1 MARVFSPD
9 RITAPRNWGLALR
22 AWGAAEAVAPVADR
36 AAMRAEGQRAVYRWS
51 EGLEEWFV
59 NDGRGL
65 EHGYTVHRR
74 PEGDGNTLRFE
85 LAVLGGLRPK
95 VEAGDRDI
103 RFVDDSGAT
112 ALTYGGLKAWDADG
126 RVLDARFEPAGGGF
140 ALLVD
145 AAGARYPLTID
156 PLAQQ
161 GVSQSLQY
169 RGQ

>member
-1 MARVFSPD
+1 M
-9 RITAPRNWGLALR
+9 T
-22 AWGAAEAVAPVADR
+22 DR

-59 NDGRGL
+59 NDARGL
-65 EHGYTVHRR
+65 EHGYTVHHR
-74 PEGDGNTLRFE
+74 PEGEGNTLRFE

-126 RVLDARFEPAGGGF
+126 RVLDVRFEPAGGGF

-145 AAGARYPLTID
+145 ATGARYPLTVD
-156 PLAQQ
+156 PAGAAGLPQ
-161 GVSQSLQY
+161 GFEC
-169 RGQ
+169 RGE